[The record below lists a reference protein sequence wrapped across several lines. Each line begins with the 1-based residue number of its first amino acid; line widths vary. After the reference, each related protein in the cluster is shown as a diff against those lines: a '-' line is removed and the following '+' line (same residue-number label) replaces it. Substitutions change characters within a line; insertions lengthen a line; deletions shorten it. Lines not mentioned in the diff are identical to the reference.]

1 MLPSDYLKRLHQVEV
16 RSRLVSEQLMGGRMT
31 SVFKGRGMDFAD
43 VREYVPGDDVR
54 RIDWNVTARL
64 RKPFIKR
71 HTEERE
77 LVVMLLVD
85 ASASGHFGTAP
96 DVVLQRG
103 DGAPTQRELATVLA
117 GALAFSAIRDG
128 DRVGL
133 VMFSDRIERYV
144 PPRKT
149 RAHVT
154 RLLHELLYT
163 EPKSAGTSLTTALNF
178 LNNLLHRPALVF
190 VLSDFHDPASETW
203 QRALSATNQRHE
215 VIALRTVDQRELE
228 LPDVGLALVQD
239 SETGEVLE
247 IDTSDP
253 RVREGWAAAGA
264 QRADELVATF
274 RKGRV
279 PELQVRTD
287 QPWPQK
293 LQKFLDYSAK
303 RRVA

>member
-1 MLPSDYLKRLHQVEV
+1 MLPPDYLQRLRQVEV
-16 RSRLVSEQLMGGRMT
+16 RARLVSEQLMGGQLV

-85 ASASGHFGTAP
+85 ASASGHFGTA
-96 DVVLQRG
+96 
-103 DGAPTQRELATVLA
+103 GADAEAATKRELAAVLA
-117 GALAFSAIRDG
+117 GALAFSAIRNG

-133 VMFSDRIERYV
+133 ILFTDGVERYV

-154 RLLHELLYT
+154 RLLHELLFT
-163 EPKSAGTSLTTALNF
+163 EPKATGTSLTTALHY
-178 LNNLLHRPALVF
+178 LNNLLRRPALVF
-190 VLSDFHDPASETW
+190 VLSDFQDADAESW
-203 QRALSATNQRHE
+203 QRTLAATNQRHE
-215 VIALRTVDQRELE
+215 VIALRTVDHRELE

-239 SETGEVLE
+239 AETGELME
-247 IDTSDP
+247 LDTADP
-253 RVREGWAAAGA
+253 AVRAGWASAAEA
-264 QRADELVATF
+264 RARDLVMTF
-274 RKGRV
+274 RRSRV
-279 PELQVRTD
+279 PELDVRTD
-287 QPWPQK
+287 QPWPHR
-293 LQKFLDYSAK
+293 LQKFLDQSAK

>member
-1 MLPSDYLKRLHQVEV
+1 MLPSDYLKRLRQVEV
-16 RSRLVSEQLMGGRMT
+16 RARLVSEQLMGGRMI

-85 ASASGHFGTAP
+85 VSASGHFGTA
-96 DVVLQRG
+96 DEG
-103 DGAPTQRELATVLA
+103 SAEADTKRELAAVLA
-117 GALAFSAIRDG
+117 GALAFSAVRDG

-133 VMFSDRIERYV
+133 VLFSDRIERYV

-154 RLLHELLYT
+154 RLLHEMLFT
-163 EPKSAGTSLTTALNF
+163 EPRSSGTSITTALNF
-178 LNNLLHRPALVF
+178 LNNLMHRPALVF
-190 VLSDFHDPASETW
+190 VVSDFHDPAEDVW
-203 QRALSATNQRHE
+203 HRALAATNQRHE
-215 VIALRTVDQRELE
+215 VLALRTVDRRELE

-239 SETGEVLE
+239 AETGEVLE
-247 IDTSDP
+247 LDTSDP
-253 RVREGWAAAGA
+253 QVRAGWAAVAGERA
-264 QRADELVATF
+264 QQLIMTF
-274 RKGRV
+274 RRSRV
-279 PELQVRTD
+279 PELDVRTD
-287 QPWPQK
+287 QPWPQR
-293 LQKFLDYSAK
+293 LQRFLDHSAK

>member
-1 MLPSDYLKRLHQVEV
+1 MLPPNYLKRLRQVEV
-16 RSRLVSEQLMGGRMT
+16 RARLVSEQLMGGRLT

-71 HTEERE
+71 HIEERE

-96 DVVLQRG
+96 GGSAQAD
-103 DGAPTQRELATVLA
+103 TKRELAAVLA

-128 DRVGL
+128 DRTGL
-133 VMFSDRIERYV
+133 VLFTDRVERYV
-144 PPRKT
+144 PAKKS

-154 RLLHELLYT
+154 RLLHELLFT
-163 EPKSAGTSLTTALNF
+163 EPKSAGTSLNTALNF

-190 VLSDFHDPASETW
+190 VLSDFHDHDEAAW
-203 QRALSATNQRHE
+203 RRALKASNQRHE
-215 VIALRTVDQRELE
+215 MIALRTVDQRELE

-239 SETGEVLE
+239 AETGEVIELDTHDPE
-247 IDTSDP
+247 I
-253 RVREGWAAAGA
+253 RAAYAAAGE
-264 QRADELVATF
+264 QRLADLRVF
-274 RKGRV
+274 CRLSGV
-279 PELQVRTD
+279 PELDIRTD
-287 QPWPQK
+287 TREAAWPQR
-293 LQKFLDYSAK
+293 LQKFLDQAAK

>member
-1 MLPSDYLKRLHQVEV
+1 MVEL
-16 RSRLVSEQLMGGRMT
+16 RARLVSEQLMGGRLV

-71 HTEERE
+71 HVEERE

-85 ASASGHFGTAP
+85 VSASGHFGTAS
-96 DVVLQRG
+96 G
-103 DGAPTQRELATVLA
+103 ESAEAATKRELAAVLA
-117 GALAFSAIRDG
+117 GALAFSAIRNG

-133 VMFSDRIERYV
+133 LLFTDRVERYV

-149 RAHVT
+149 RSHVT
-154 RLLHELLYT
+154 RLLHELLFT
-163 EPKSAGTSLTTALNF
+163 VPRSTGTSLTTAVNF

-190 VLSDFHDPASETW
+190 VLSDFHDPAGEQW
-203 QRALSATNQRHE
+203 QRSLAATNQRHE
-215 VIALRTVDQRELE
+215 VIALRTVDRRELE

-239 SETGEVLE
+239 AESGELLE
-247 IDTSDP
+247 LDTADP
-253 RVREGWAAAGA
+253 AVREAWAAA
-264 QRADELVATF
+264 ADERTRELVMTF
-274 RKGRV
+274 RRCRI
-279 PELQVRTD
+279 PEMEVRTD
-287 QPWPQK
+287 QPWLHR
-293 LQKFLDYSAK
+293 LQKFLDQSAK

>member
-1 MLPSDYLKRLHQVEV
+1 MLPADYLRRLRQVEV
-16 RSRLVSEQLMGGRMT
+16 RARLVSEQLMGGRMM

-85 ASASGHFGTAP
+85 VSASGHFGTAET
-96 DVVLQRG
+96 DS
-103 DGAPTQRELATVLA
+103 AEAATKRELAAVVA

-133 VMFSDRIERYV
+133 VLFSDRIERYV

-149 RAHVT
+149 RSHVT
-154 RLLHELLYT
+154 RLLHELLFT
-163 EPKSAGTSLTTALNF
+163 TPRSSGTSLTAALNF

-190 VLSDFHDPASETW
+190 VLSDFHDPSEGVW
-203 QRALSATNQRHE
+203 QRALAATNQRHE

-239 SETGEVLE
+239 SESGELLE
-247 IDTSDP
+247 LDTSDP
-253 RVREGWAAAGA
+253 EVRAGWTSAAEE
-264 QRADELVATF
+264 RARELVMTF
-274 RKGRV
+274 RRGRV
-279 PELQVRTD
+279 PELDIRTD
-287 QPWPQK
+287 QPWPHR
-293 LQKFLDYSAK
+293 LQKFLDHSAK

>member
-1 MLPSDYLKRLHQVEV
+1 MLPTDYLQRLRQVEV
-16 RSRLVSEQLMGGRMT
+16 RARIVSEQLMGGRMI

-85 ASASGHFGTAP
+85 VSASGHFGTA
-96 DVVLQRG
+96 DAESAQ
-103 DGAPTQRELATVLA
+103 ATTQRELAAVIA

-133 VMFSDRIERYV
+133 VLFSDRIERYV

-154 RLLHELLYT
+154 RLLHELLFT
-163 EPKSAGTSLTTALNF
+163 EPRSTGTSITGALNF

-190 VLSDFHDPASETW
+190 VLSDFQDSAEEAWP
-203 QRALSATNQRHE
+203 RALAATNQRHE
-215 VIALRTVDQRELE
+215 VIALRTVDRRELE

-239 SETGEVLE
+239 SETGELLE

-253 RVREGWAAAGA
+253 EIRKGWAAAA
-264 QRADELVATF
+264 ESRAKQLVMTF
-274 RKGRV
+274 RRGQV
-279 PELQVRTD
+279 PELDIRTD
-287 QPWPQK
+287 EPWPHR
-293 LQKFLDYSAK
+293 LQKFLDHSAK

>member
-1 MLPSDYLKRLHQVEV
+1 MIPAAWLKRLRQVEV
-16 RSRLVSEQLMGGRMT
+16 RSRLVSEQLLGGRM
-31 SVFKGRGMDFAD
+31 SSIFKGRGMDFAD

-77 LVVMLLVD
+77 LVVMLMVD
-85 ASASGHFGTAP
+85 VSASGHFGTA
-96 DVVLQRG
+96 DAESAQ
-103 DGAPTQRELATVLA
+103 AATQRELAAVIA

-133 VMFSDRIERYV
+133 VLFSDRIERYV

-154 RLLHELLYT
+154 RLLHELLFT
-163 EPKSAGTSLTTALNF
+163 EPRSTGTSITGALNF

-190 VLSDFHDPASETW
+190 VLSDFHDPAEDSW
-203 QRALSATNQRHE
+203 PRALAATNQRHE
-215 VIALRTVDQRELE
+215 VIALRTVDRRELE

-239 SETGEVLE
+239 SETGELLE
-247 IDTSDP
+247 LDTGDP
-253 RVREGWAAAGA
+253 EVRAGWAAAA
-264 QRADELVATF
+264 EERAKQLVMTF
-274 RKGRV
+274 RRGRI
-279 PELQVRTD
+279 PELDVRTD
-287 QPWPQK
+287 QPWPQR

>member
-1 MLPSDYLKRLHQVEV
+1 MIPADWLRRLRHVEV
-16 RSRLVSEQLMGGRMT
+16 RARLVSEQLLGGRLA

-71 HTEERE
+71 HVEERE

-96 DVVLQRG
+96 EPAIASG
-103 DGAPTQRELATVLA
+103 NAAETKRELAAILA
-117 GALAFSAIRDG
+117 GALAFSAVRDG
-128 DRVGL
+128 DRCGL
-133 VMFSDRIERYV
+133 LLFTDRIERYV

-149 RAHVT
+149 RPHVT
-154 RLLHELLYT
+154 RLLHELLFT
-163 EPKSAGTSLTTALNF
+163 TPKGQGTALVPALHF

-190 VLSDFHDPASETW
+190 VLSDFRDPDEAAWT
-203 QRALSATNQRHE
+203 RTLKAANQRHE
-215 VIALRTVDQRELE
+215 VIALRLVDPRELS
-228 LPDVGLALVQD
+228 LPDVGWALLQD

-247 IDTSDP
+247 VDTSDP
-253 RVREGWAAAGA
+253 AVREHWAHAEAR
-264 QRADELVATF
+264 RALQLVATF
-274 RKGRV
+274 RQGRI
-279 PELQVRTD
+279 PALDVRTD
-287 QPWPQK
+287 TPWVHS
-293 LQKFLDYSAK
+293 LQRFLDHAAR

>member
-1 MLPSDYLKRLHQVEV
+1 MLPTDYLQRLRQVEV
-16 RSRLVSEQLMGGRMT
+16 RARIVSEQLMGGRMI

-77 LVVMLLVD
+77 LVVMLMVD
-85 ASASGHFGTAP
+85 VSASGHFGTA
-96 DVVLQRG
+96 DVDSAQ
-103 DGAPTQRELATVLA
+103 AATQRELAAVIA

-133 VMFSDRIERYV
+133 VLFSDRIERYV

-154 RLLHELLYT
+154 RLLHELLFT
-163 EPKSAGTSLTTALNF
+163 EPRSAGTSITGALNF

-190 VLSDFHDPASETW
+190 VLSDFQDPAEEAW
-203 QRALSATNQRHE
+203 PRALAATNQRHE
-215 VIALRTVDQRELE
+215 VIALRTVDRRELE

-239 SETGEVLE
+239 SETGELLE
-247 IDTSDP
+247 LDTGDP
-253 RVREGWAAAGA
+253 EVRAGWAAAA
-264 QRADELVATF
+264 EERAKQLVMTF
-274 RKGRV
+274 RRGRI
-279 PELQVRTD
+279 PELDVRTD
-287 QPWPQK
+287 QPWPQR